1 MGREEDEEV
10 KEGFRES
17 LGTKNSRRVW
27 SVRWV
32 KKDEDEST
40 KGPEKEALRAANS
53 FNFILRTIGSHGRF
67 LSKPLVG
74 VKKLA

>member
-1 MGREEDEEV
+1 M
-10 KEGFRES
+10 
-17 LGTKNSRRVW
+17 
-27 SVRWV
+27 RWV

-40 KGPEKEALRAANS
+40 KGPEKEALSAANS